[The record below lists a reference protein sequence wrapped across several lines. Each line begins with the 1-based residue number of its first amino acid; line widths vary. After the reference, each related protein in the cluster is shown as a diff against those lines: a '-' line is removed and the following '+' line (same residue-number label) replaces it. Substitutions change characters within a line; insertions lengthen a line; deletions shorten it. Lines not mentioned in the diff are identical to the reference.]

1 MVRMSGGPCSLTFP
15 PGGSMQLS
23 ARCCIISNMKLR
35 TALTLAVI
43 VLSVTAAGADKAPDH
58 QSPLFGFT
66 AFPYDFT
73 LEAVIKTHEVVV
85 ANSTIYALHFDDGI
99 PWKEALAEAP
109 WPRRVQKEWDD
120 QTRGIPPGRK
130 VYLGLAPLAT
140 DRKSLAPATGE
151 QKRLPLPAE
160 LAGAPL
166 DEPKVMAAYL
176 NYARRAV
183 RQFKPDFLNL
193 GIEAGGILMRDPIRW
208 RQFERLYDHV
218 RTQLKRDN
226 PNLQIGISFSLG
238 HLRVES
244 NAKIARGLV
253 EKSDY
258 LGLSFYPSAS
268 AFDENFGLPP
278 YGQGADAWRKPLAWV
293 RAYTDKPLAL
303 CETGYTTRDCDIAQ
317 FDLHIKGS
325 SKLQADYLRDLF
337 EIARRDNYAFVI
349 WFLAIDYDRLY
360 AKMPP
365 GSEVMQLW
373 RNIGLLDGDLRPKP
387 GWAIWQA
394 EIARSRAN

>member
-1 MVRMSGGPCSLTFP
+1 MQPSG
-15 PGGSMQLS
+15 
-23 ARCCIISNMKLR
+23 RCCIISIMKLLAPFLWLITVPIAVGAGPA
-35 TALTLAVI
+35 TAPAH
-43 VLSVTAAGADKAPDH
+43 DQP
-58 QSPLFGFT
+58 PLFGFT

-73 LEAVIKTHEVVV
+73 LEAVIKTHEIVV
-85 ANSTIYALHFDDGI
+85 ANSTIYAVHFDDGI
-99 PWKEALAEAP
+99 PWKEALTDVP

-120 QTRGIPPGRK
+120 QARAIPAGRK

-140 DRKSLAPATGE
+140 DRRSLAPATGE

-160 LAGAPL
+160 LAGAGL
-166 DEPKVMAAYL
+166 DDAKVEAAYL

-193 GIEAGGILMRDPIRW
+193 GIEAGGILMRDPVRW
-208 RQFERLYDHV
+208 HQFERLYEYV

-238 HLRVES
+238 HLRVEA
-244 NAKIARGLV
+244 NAKIARPLI

-268 AFDENFGLPP
+268 AFDEKFGLPP
-278 YGQGADAWRKPLAWV
+278 FGQGADAWRKPLAWV

-303 CETGYTTRDCDIAQ
+303 CETGYTTRDCDIQQ

-325 SKLQADYLRDLF
+325 SVLQAAYVREVF
-337 EIARRDNYAFVI
+337 EIARRDRYAFVI
-349 WFLAIDYDRLY
+349 WFLAIDYDKLY

-373 RNIGLLDGDLRPKP
+373 RNIGLLDGDLHPKP
-387 GWAIWQA
+387 GWAVWQA
-394 EIARSRAN
+394 EIPKSRVN